1 VITGTAPSNT
11 TTNTTQTS
19 TSMNLAGG
27 KLGKDEFLKL
37 LVAQLQNQDPMNPM
51 AGDQMAAQLAQ
62 FSSLEQLQQIN
73 ATLANQS
80 SASGSVLGA
89 IQASS
94 AVNTIGKTV
103 IAIGDQV
110 QIGGD
115 SGAKSVTATIA
126 TPGKGTL
133 HIYNAAGVE
142 VGTRALGEVK
152 NGKQTFA
159 LGDAAEG
166 LADGAYTYSIDVE
179 DVNGNAVE
187 VQTYTTGRV
196 EGISSS
202 SNGIM
207 LQIGGMFVP
216 YGNVIEVR

>member
-80 SASGSVLGA
+80 SASG
-89 IQASS
+89 
-94 AVNTIGKTV
+94 
-103 IAIGDQV
+103 
-110 QIGGD
+110 
-115 SGAKSVTATIA
+115 SVTATIA